1 MQSAPTPIDT
11 PVGADRI
18 RELLFM
24 QIRQFTF
31 LLFVLFLSTIS
42 AASDL
47 SDAEITELGYR
58 VAAIN
63 AALHNP
69 AAPGAMQAITDLGH
83 DQRYYVMVRGWLMYQ
98 LQGDMSI
105 LQASQGQAQESI
117 RTRVDFIRQAIR
129 AIDLE

>member
-1 MQSAPTPIDT
+1 MQSVPTPIDT

-105 LQASQGQAQESI
+105 LQASQGQAQESM
-117 RTRVDFIRQAIR
+117 RERVDFIRQAIR